1 MTQFAFLSFA
11 MVLLVAVISPGP
23 AVAAI
28 LARVMARGT
37 DGIAA
42 FCAGLVLGD
51 LIWLC
56 CAMFGLAA
64 LAALFQPVF
73 LIVKY
78 CGAAYL
84 LFLAWKLWT
93 EPSKPVAAEPM
104 RGQGRQLFGAAL
116 LLSMGNPKV
125 MLFYLALLPTLIDL
139 TQLTLTDMA
148 ELAAIVAL
156 VVSVV
161 LTGYVLLA
169 AQARRLFTSPRAVQA
184 VNRTAGVAM
193 AGAAAAIVTRS

>member
-11 MVLLVAVISPGP
+11 TVLLIAVISPGP

-28 LARVMARGT
+28 IARVMARGT
-37 DGIAA
+37 SGIVP
-42 FCAGLVLGD
+42 FCAGLVIGD
-51 LIWLC
+51 LIWLS

-84 LFLAWKLWT
+84 LYLAWKLWRDSGA
-93 EPSKPVAAEPM
+93 PLAAEPV

-116 LLSMGNPKV
+116 LLSLGNPKV

-139 TQLTLTDMA
+139 TQLTVTDMA

-156 VVSVV
+156 VVSAV

-169 AQARRLFTSPRAVQA
+169 AQARRFFTSPRAVQA

-193 AGAAAAIVTRS
+193 AGAAAAIIARN

>member
-1 MTQFAFLSFA
+1 MTQFAFFSFA
-11 MVLLVAVISPGP
+11 MILLVAVISPGP

-28 LARVMARGT
+28 IARVMARGT
-37 DGIAA
+37 SGIVP

-84 LFLAWKLWT
+84 LYLAWKLWRDAGA
-93 EPSKPVAAEPM
+93 PLAAEPV

-139 TQLTLTDMA
+139 TQLTSTDMA

-193 AGAAAAIVTRS
+193 AGAAAAIIARS